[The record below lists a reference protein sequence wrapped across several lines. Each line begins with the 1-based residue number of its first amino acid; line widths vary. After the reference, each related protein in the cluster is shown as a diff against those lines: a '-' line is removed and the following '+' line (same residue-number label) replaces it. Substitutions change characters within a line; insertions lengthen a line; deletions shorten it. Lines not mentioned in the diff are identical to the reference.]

1 MHGAPTVNRVV
12 VRAAQVLRSEDDV
25 EVQIGT
31 EGGSAGGIAAL
42 GDGLAQIA
50 LSSRP
55 VTPEERAEAPDVR
68 FNQIYIGEHIVAL
81 VVSSDVWESGIRSL
95 SRQDMLSIYEGRI
108 DNWKELGGED
118 RRITFFNSE
127 PGRGTWE
134 IFAQW
139 LYGDAKLAR
148 SVRFPTV
155 ANDEDTLNS
164 VAFTRGSLSQLSAGF
179 ADDKTVYAIGMRDDS
194 GRIIKPT
201 PRNAAMQAY
210 PMSRPLYLIVN
221 DRPTGLVKVMVDLM
235 LGLRG
240 QEFIRKEGY
249 FTKDDMEAAA
259 PRNPRPEFEIL
270 PP

>member
-1 MHGAPTVNRVV
+1 
-12 VRAAQVLRSEDDV
+12 
-25 EVQIGT
+25 
-31 EGGSAGGIAAL
+31 
-42 GDGLAQIA
+42 
-50 LSSRP
+50 
-55 VTPEERAEAPDVR
+55 
-68 FNQIYIGEHIVAL
+68 
-81 VVSSDVWESGIRSL
+81 
-95 SRQDMLSIYEGRI
+95 
-108 DNWKELGGED
+108 
-118 RRITFFNSE
+118 
-127 PGRGTWE
+127 
-134 IFAQW
+134 
-139 LYGDAKLAR
+139 
-148 SVRFPTV
+148 
-155 ANDEDTLNS
+155 
-164 VAFTRGSLSQLSAGF
+164 
-179 ADDKTVYAIGMRDDS
+179 MRDDS